1 MANLG
6 DGPNLKVNVTFRDR
20 KAKGRQGFD
29 SLLGHHLAING
40 AHVKTPP
47 HKTRLIIFRGVIE
60 GKK

>member
-29 SLLGHHLAING
+29 SLLGPHLAING
-40 AHVKTPP
+40 ANVKTPRP
-47 HKTRLIIFRGVIE
+47 QNTLNNFSGRH
-60 GKK
+60 